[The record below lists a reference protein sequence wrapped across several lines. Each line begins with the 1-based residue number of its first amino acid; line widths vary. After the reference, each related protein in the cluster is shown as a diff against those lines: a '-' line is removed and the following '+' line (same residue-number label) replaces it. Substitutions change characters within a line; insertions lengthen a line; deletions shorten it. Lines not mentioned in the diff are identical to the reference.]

1 VADDDELVTRRDLER
16 ALRGVHAAIAN
27 DRDDLLRLAAQVV
40 ALGQE
45 LARRMGDG
53 LGDAVALATAERTQD
68 VLAADEHTRER
79 VQLQRFGDKYQAEP
93 ADVPCMEL
101 LPICQ
106 ARCCK
111 LSFPLSTQDLD
122 EGVIRWDYGEPYLIR
137 QRETDG
143 YCVHN
148 DAGRCSVHAQRPM
161 ICRTYTCKDDKRIW
175 ADFDNR
181 VLAAPIEQL
190 PLPGDPPDEDFDLHG
205 RAQRR
210 QMALMMEAASLRRR

>member
-1 VADDDELVTRRDLER
+1 PRQRVGRAADAAPGPRRDLER

-45 LARRMGDG
+45 LTARLGDG
-53 LGDAVALATAERTQD
+53 LDAAVETATAERTRG

-79 VQLQRFGDKYQAEP
+79 VHLQRFGAKYTTEP
-93 ADVPCMEL
+93 ADRPCAEL

-137 QRETDG
+137 QRDSDG

-161 ICRTYTCKDDKRIW
+161 I
-175 ADFDNR
+175 
-181 VLAAPIEQL
+181 
-190 PLPGDPPDEDFDLHG
+190 
-205 RAQRR
+205 
-210 QMALMMEAASLRRR
+210 